1 MEEETIV
8 INKSDL
14 EELIAK
20 EVAKKMTAQ
29 SNKSIFLDLAIID
42 KRVSEINRSYSEIVE
57 YILEQSRKPPAYW
70 ENYSNLIQNRNK
82 YGKGFNMTKPSLY
95 FDPDTLIK
103 KLVCLMFGV
112 KNVKDLDG
120 RDIKTARE
128 VYSDISK
135 LFLTTYEHHVN
146 NIVDDRQKAPDGNQA
161 LIKNN

>member
-1 MEEETIV
+1 MEEDTIV

-70 ENYSNLIQNRNK
+70 ENYSNLVQNRNK

-120 RDIKTARE
+120 RDIKIARE
-128 VYSDISK
+128 AYSDISK

-161 LIKNN
+161 HT